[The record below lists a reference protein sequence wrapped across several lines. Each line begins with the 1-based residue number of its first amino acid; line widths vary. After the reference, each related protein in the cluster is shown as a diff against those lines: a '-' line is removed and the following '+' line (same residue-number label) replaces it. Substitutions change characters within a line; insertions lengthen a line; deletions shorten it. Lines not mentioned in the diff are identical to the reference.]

1 MEEQAKVGIAGAEA
15 LGKMNANGVGTVDF
29 NGNGFNPAAM
39 AAGLAVG
46 SAVGQNT
53 VGTMHRMMDG
63 GNQLNEMTPPPVPI
77 LMYYVVVDG
86 KAMGS
91 YNIVVLKQMI
101 SSGTLTSESLVWTSG
116 MSQWGFAK
124 NVGSL
129 TELFENDVPPIP
141 QKN

>member
-1 MEEQAKVGIAGAEA
+1 M
-15 LGKMNANGVGTVDF
+15 
-29 NGNGFNPAAM
+29 
-39 AAGLAVG
+39 
-46 SAVGQNT
+46 
-53 VGTMHRMMDG
+53 
-63 GNQLNEMTPPPVPI
+63 NEMTPPPVPI

-86 KAMGS
+86 KAMGP

-116 MSQWGFAK
+116 MSQWVSAK